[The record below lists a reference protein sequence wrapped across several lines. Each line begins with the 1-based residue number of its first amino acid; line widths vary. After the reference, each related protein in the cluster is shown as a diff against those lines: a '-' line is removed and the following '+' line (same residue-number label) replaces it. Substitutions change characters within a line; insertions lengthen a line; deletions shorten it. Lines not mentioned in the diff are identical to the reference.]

1 MGVRHTYTK
10 IRIWDICCLFGAL
23 YHLHL
28 PEILLSKQ
36 CRQLE
41 TLRTVFGTVLFLGP
55 PLRIFWAPSL
65 NYQVLYF
72 LCEESQEMFTH
83 ISAWAEKGPS
93 SLMG

>member
-28 PEILLSKQ
+28 PEILLS
-36 CRQLE
+36 
-41 TLRTVFGTVLFLGP
+41 
-55 PLRIFWAPSL
+55 RIFWAHSL
-65 NYQVLYF
+65 NHQVLYF
-72 LCEESQEMFTH
+72 LCEELLEMFTH
-83 ISAWAEKGPS
+83 ISAWAEKGPR